1 MLDQRTEHHY
11 REFRQAGETAM
22 HSLGWA
28 RYRVEQEAMLDRFG
42 DWEFDSRNGYGTFA
56 YADLEDDPGPF
67 CIRVMAGVDDRPV
80 DWGDCEPTDEEREH
94 ASAFY
99 YCVVVLPRDHEG
111 YVIDT
116 ELYHDGIGGVD
127 VIDLPGYMQ
136 RDWEDGAAYALREYL
151 LDGALHYVAN
161 EDTERTYWAQRDVMT
176 IDGEESIR

>member
-1 MLDQRTEHHY
+1 MIGPRAERHY
-11 REFRQAGETAM
+11 SEFRDAGHTAF
-22 HSLGWA
+22 HSLSWA
-28 RYRVEQEAMLDRFG
+28 RYRVEQEAMLERFG
-42 DWEFDSRNGYGTFA
+42 DWQFDSDRYGTFA
-56 YADLEDDPGPF
+56 YADLEDVPGPF
-67 CIRVMAGVDDRPV
+67 CIRVMAGEAEPV

-99 YCVVVLPRDHEG
+99 YCIVVYALDDEG
-111 YVIDT
+111 YAIKN

-176 IDGEESIR
+176 IDR